1 MVGSPL
7 MISVSGV
14 RGIVGESLTSEV
26 VLRWAEAFGFL
37 CRPGPVVVGGDSRIS
52 KVMMRSATFAGLSG
66 AGCDIIDVGVVPT
79 PTIGLAV
86 EHHRAR
92 GGIALTASH
101 NPIEWNALKFF
112 DRTGLFLGEE
122 DGQKLREV
130 VESELK
136 YSVPAVQIGRYRKDD
151 DAVRRHVEAVLSIP
165 FLQQERMKER
175 GFSVGVDAV
184 QGAGGRLL
192 HLLLT
197 ELGCKISGFHMQPTG
212 VFPRHPEPVAEHLT
226 EVCAAMK
233 RAKVEIGFALDPDAD
248 RLAVILEDGTAAGE
262 ELTVVAAADI
272 TLRHARGPVV
282 TNCATTRALDDV
294 AARFGV
300 RVERTKIGEAHVAR
314 RMKEVGAIVGGEG
327 NGGVMLPAV
336 HAARDS
342 AVGVA
347 LILQA
352 LLEHGGTAS
361 DYFHSLPRYHIIKR
375 RVIFSDLE
383 QRQRVLQNLE
393 NRVPLGEPD
402 RLDGLT
408 WEVAEGW
415 VQARASNTEPV
426 VRVYAEA
433 QREEDAERLAA
444 QVLRALQESL

>member
-1 MVGSPL
+1 
-7 MISVSGV
+7 
-14 RGIVGESLTSEV
+14 
-26 VLRWAEAFGFL
+26 
-37 CRPGPVVVGGDSRIS
+37 
-52 KVMMRSATFAGLSG
+52 
-66 AGCDIIDVGVVPT
+66 
-79 PTIGLAV
+79 
-86 EHHRAR
+86 
-92 GGIALTASH
+92 
-101 NPIEWNALKFF
+101 
-112 DRTGLFLGEE
+112 
-122 DGQKLREV
+122 
-130 VESELK
+130 
-136 YSVPAVQIGRYRKDD
+136 
-151 DAVRRHVEAVLSIP
+151 
-165 FLQQERMKER
+165 
-175 GFSVGVDAV
+175 
-184 QGAGGRLL
+184 
-192 HLLLT
+192 
-197 ELGCKISGFHMQPTG
+197 
-212 VFPRHPEPVAEHLT
+212 
-226 EVCAAMK
+226 
-233 RAKVEIGFALDPDAD
+233 
-248 RLAVILEDGTAAGE
+248 
-262 ELTVVAAADI
+262 
-272 TLRHARGPVV
+272 V

-383 QRQRVLQNLE
+383 QRQRVLQ
-393 NRVPLGEPD
+393 PD